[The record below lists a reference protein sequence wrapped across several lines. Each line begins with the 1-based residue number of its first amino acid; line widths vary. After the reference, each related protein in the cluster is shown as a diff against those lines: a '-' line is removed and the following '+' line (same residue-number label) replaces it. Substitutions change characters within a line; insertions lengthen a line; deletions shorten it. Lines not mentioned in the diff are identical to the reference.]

1 MMLYKSDC
9 NSNDCKLPNKK
20 TTPSILAIECRDV
33 AYEAPYVGWALIRIP
48 YYYTTGAI
56 VPYLLN
62 QTLYISSPEFVQHL
76 FETGIY

>member
-1 MMLYKSDC
+1 M
-9 NSNDCKLPNKK
+9 
-20 TTPSILAIECRDV
+20 
-33 AYEAPYVGWALIRIP
+33 WAGLLLE
-48 YYYTTGAI
+48 YHTTGAI